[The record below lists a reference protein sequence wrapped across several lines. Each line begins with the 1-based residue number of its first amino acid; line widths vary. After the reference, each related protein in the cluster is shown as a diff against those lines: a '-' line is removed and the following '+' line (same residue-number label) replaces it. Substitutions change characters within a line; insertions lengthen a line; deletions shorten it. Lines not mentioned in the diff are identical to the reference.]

1 MAGLPG
7 ILFVSRGKYMFK
19 TKVNIKALDY
29 EWIQLILEAKK
40 LGIEKEK
47 IREFLKREGL
57 KKLVLEN
64 H

>member
-1 MAGLPG
+1 
-7 ILFVSRGKYMFK
+7 MFK

-57 KKLVLEN
+57 KKLVIEN

>member
-1 MAGLPG
+1 
-7 ILFVSRGKYMFK
+7 MFK

-47 IREFLKREGL
+47 IREFLKER
-57 KKLVLEN
+57 V
-64 H
+64 